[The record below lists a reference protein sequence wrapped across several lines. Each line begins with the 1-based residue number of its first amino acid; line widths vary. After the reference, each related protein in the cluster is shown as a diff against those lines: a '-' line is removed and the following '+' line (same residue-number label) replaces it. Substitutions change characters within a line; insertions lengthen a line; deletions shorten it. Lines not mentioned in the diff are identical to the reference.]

1 MRVAVTGG
9 SGFVGGHL
17 ARSLA
22 GDGHEVVVV
31 SRGLDRR
38 ALASE
43 VLSLR
48 GVVSRTVGTDDL
60 DGLVE
65 AFTGCRAVAHC
76 AGINREVGSQTYEN
90 VHVKGTENVVRAAE
104 EAGVKRIA
112 LTSFLRA
119 RPACGSAYHESK
131 WEAEQIVRGST
142 LQWTVLKPGMMFGR
156 GDHMLDHLSRARAT
170 FPMFIGIG
178 PRRVRPLAVEDAV
191 RVLVAALIK
200 GSMTSRTIGLVG
212 PTELRFD
219 DAARL
224 VAGVTGARRPFVRGP
239 LAFHYALA
247 WLSERTMAVPLVS
260 LAQVRILREEVLEP
274 VLAPDSV
281 PGPELV
287 PAIPFD
293 AASIRAG
300 LPELDRFGVA
310 DMRCSLRRL
319 GWIS

>member
-1 MRVAVTGG
+1 VRVAVTGG

-22 GDGHEVVVV
+22 GDGNEVVVV
-31 SRGLDRR
+31 SRGVDRR
-38 ALASE
+38 PWANE

-48 GVVSRTVGTDDL
+48 GVVTRAVGTDDL
-60 DGLVE
+60 GGLRE

-76 AGINREVGSQTYEN
+76 AGINREIGRQTYEN

-104 EAGVKRIA
+104 EAGVERIA

-119 RPACGSAYHESK
+119 RPACGSPYHESK
-131 WEAEQIVRGST
+131 WMAEEIVRSST
-142 LQWTVLKPGMMFGR
+142 LEWTVLKPGMMFGH
-156 GDHMLDHLSRARAT
+156 GDHMLDHLSRALAT
-170 FPMFIGIG
+170 FPVFIGIG
-178 PRRVRPLAVEDAV
+178 PRRVRPLAVDDAV
-191 RVLVAALIK
+191 RVLVAALIE

-224 VAGVTGARRPFVRGP
+224 VAAVIGAHRLFVRAP
-239 LAFHYALA
+239 LAFHYALG

-260 LAQVRILREEVLEP
+260 LAQMRILREEVLEP

-281 PGPELV
+281 PDPELV

-293 AASIRAG
+293 EASIRAA
-300 LPELDRFGVA
+300 LSEPHRFRVA
-310 DMRCSLRRL
+310 DLRCSVRRL
-319 GWIS
+319 GWIT